1 MADIGLIVV
10 VQLVLLVAVVVLR
23 EPKLLIPCVVLG
35 LPFEYASTQALAS
48 LGEGGAGGIVRTL
61 LNPGKAAMLA
71 TVVVGVMRARHN
83 PKALIPNSS
92 VVLPVAALLF
102 VVALGVTWS
111 DTLRPPNM
119 VLIMPMYVAFVF
131 VAPSFIE
138 DRRDLE
144 RIVAAFFVA
153 AAVLSVVAIAQRL
166 LGVFNWRAI
175 LVQSDDYSYRSNAF
189 FADPNNLARF
199 LAIAMSLAAGMILA
213 TGPRRLTLYLA
224 VPMLVVAVPAIVTT
238 ASRSGWLG
246 FLLASFLVVM
256 MAPIRRYTKLRL
268 TVLAFGGLFFLL
280 GLVFMQG
287 GTDAERVKSL
297 TSGVEV
303 LGQRSFLIRGGW
315 EMWKD
320 NPLVG
325 VGSGNYQRTLV
336 VSYLW
341 TLPWWA
347 KTTLSHTS
355 FISILAELGL
365 VGLGV
370 FLLLAF
376 RVGATCVRA
385 YFASTDRYAR
395 LMAGWVAAAFVEIL
409 FQSQSEGR
417 LLEEPFLYL
426 LLAILAALE
435 LGAATRG
442 PDPVVVGGEERREAA
457 VPVLVPAGRPEV
469 SRVPQTAGA
478 PGFSSAAAPPGGA
491 AGG

>member
-1 MADIGLIVV
+1 MFDLGVIVLI
-10 VQLVLLVAVVVLR
+10 QLMLLAAVVILR
-23 EPKLLIPCVVLG
+23 EPKLLIPAVVLG
-35 LPFEYASTQALAS
+35 LPFEYASTQAVS
-48 LGEGGAGGIVRTL
+48 VLGEGGIGGAIRTL

-71 TVVVGVMRARHN
+71 VIVLGVIRARHN
-83 PKALIPNSS
+83 PARLIPNSGVLLPAVLLLV
-92 VVLPVAALLF
+92 VVL
-102 VVALGVTWS
+102 LGVAWS
-111 DTLRPPNM
+111 DSLTPTNS

-144 RIVAAFFVA
+144 RIAIAFFVA
-153 AAVLSVVAIAQRL
+153 VGILSVVAIAQRL

-199 LAIAMSLAAGMILA
+199 LAIAMALGVGMILV
-213 TGPRRLTLYLA
+213 TGPRRLT
-224 VPMLVVAVPAIVTT
+224 VHVAVPALVIGMPALIAT

-246 FLLASFLVVM
+246 FLLAAFLMVM
-256 MAPIRRYTKLRL
+256 LAPIRGYTKVRL
-268 TVLAFGGLFFLL
+268 TVLAFGGLTFFLTL
-280 GLVFMQG
+280 IFMQG

-297 TSGVEV
+297 ASGVEV
-303 LGQRSFLIRGGW
+303 LGQRSFLIKGGW

-325 VGSGNYQRTLV
+325 VGSGNYQRSLV

-355 FISILAELGL
+355 FISILAELGI
-365 VGLGV
+365 VGV
-370 FLLLAF
+370 AAFAFMSF
-376 RVGATCVRA
+376 RVMVTCA
-385 YFASTDRYAR
+385 HTYLASGDRYSR
-395 LMAGWVAAAFVEIL
+395 LWAAWVAAAFIEIL

-435 LGAATRG
+435 LGAAGRG
-442 PDPVVVGGEERREAA
+442 PDPIVAEAEESVREGAREASRRRTRMR
-457 VPVLVPAGRPEV
+457 LGRPAGA
-469 SRVPQTAGA
+469 T
-478 PGFSSAAAPPGGA
+478 GFNASASSAEPR
-491 AGG
+491 